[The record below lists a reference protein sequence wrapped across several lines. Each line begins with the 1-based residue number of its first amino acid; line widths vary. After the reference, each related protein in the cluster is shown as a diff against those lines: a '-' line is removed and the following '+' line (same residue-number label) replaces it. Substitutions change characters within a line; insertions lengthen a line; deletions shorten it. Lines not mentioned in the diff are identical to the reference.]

1 MRPRGVLGVFF
12 VLIAAYLVLIHF
24 TGFAA
29 DIGAVGAAATGL
41 TTSLQGR

>member
-1 MRPRGVLGVFF
+1 MRPRGVLGVFL

-29 DIGAVGAAATGL
+29 DVGALGTAATGL
-41 TTSLQGR
+41 TTALQGR